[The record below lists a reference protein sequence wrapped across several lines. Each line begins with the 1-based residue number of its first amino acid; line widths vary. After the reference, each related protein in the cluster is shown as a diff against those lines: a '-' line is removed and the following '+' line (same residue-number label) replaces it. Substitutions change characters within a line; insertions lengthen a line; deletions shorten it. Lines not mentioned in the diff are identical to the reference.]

1 MKNTPTS
8 IMNKLQRCVLVL
20 YSYDEN
26 PDDISVENV
35 LRQSVQ
41 LISQLP
47 VLLSYT
53 YQVRRKY
60 LGKSMYIH
68 SLHPELSTAETILRS
83 LRANK
88 EYTDEE
94 AKLLDIVLM
103 LHAEH
108 GGGNNSTFACRV
120 LSSSGTDTYSAI
132 SAAVG
137 ALKGFKHGGANL
149 KITEMMDY
157 IKSGVSDW
165 KDDEEVL
172 EYLKGILRHEK
183 GDGSGLIYGM
193 GHAVYTLS
201 DPRAVL
207 LKKYASSLAEK
218 KDMLDEFKLIES
230 VERLAP
236 TAFAEVKQNDKPICA
251 NVDMYSGFVYTMLNL
266 PRELF
271 TPIFA
276 TARIAGWCA
285 HRIEEITVSNRIIRP
300 AYMSVLKKA
309 PYTPLSERG

>member
-1 MKNTPTS
+1 MDQPKVERMLRLMMLLAGSRNYTVNELADKLETS
-8 IMNKLQRCVLVL
+8 YRSIYRYIDTFKEAGFVVHKSGDC
-20 YSYDEN
+20 YHIAKESPFFKD
-26 PDDISVENV
+26 
-35 LRQSVQ
+35 
-41 LISQLP
+41 ISQL
-47 VLLSYT
+47 V
-53 YQVRRKY
+53 
-60 LGKSMYIH
+60 H
-68 SLHPELSTAETILRS
+68 F
-83 LRANK
+83 
-88 EYTDEE
+88 TDEE
-94 AKLLDIVLM
+94 ATLLDVCLM

-108 GGGNNSTFACRV
+108 GGGNNSTFSCRV

-149 KITEMMDY
+149 KIAEMMDC

-165 KDDEEVL
+165 SDDEEVL
-172 EYLKGILRHEK
+172 EFLKAILRREK

-218 KDMLDEFKLIES
+218 KNMLDEFKLIEA

-236 TAFAEVKQNDKPICA
+236 EAFADVKQNDKPICA

-285 HRIEEITVSNRIIRP
+285 HRIEEIAISNRIIRP
-300 AYMSVLKKA
+300 AYLSVLKKA
-309 PYTPLSERG
+309 PYTPLSER